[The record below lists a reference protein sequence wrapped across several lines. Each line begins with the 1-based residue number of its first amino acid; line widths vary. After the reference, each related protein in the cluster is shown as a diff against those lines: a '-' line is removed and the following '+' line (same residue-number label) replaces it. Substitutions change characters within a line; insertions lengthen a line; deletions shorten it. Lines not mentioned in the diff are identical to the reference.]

1 MVKEDKFKL
10 IYAQFF
16 PRGADTSGY
25 ARFVFNS
32 FDIQRKQ
39 EITFTDFVIGL
50 SVLTRGTIDE
60 QLRWIFTLYDING
73 DGIITRDELNRI
85 FISIHDLMGKFALN
99 SGQAAALSEASRIG
113 GINTSPGINNN
124 LNQAQHAGSNTTLSN
139 QEQAENLFKK
149 FDLNNDGIIT
159 LDEFLEACH
168 KVSLIKFSFPLE
180 PNSYSI
186 TTRLT
191 LSLIFFQSIL
201 FRMIIL
207 SSQYP
212 FLIQS
217 SEFHNNHNRHFGP
230 ANQLDLLYYIYR
242 HKKHHAYFITN

>member
-16 PRGADTSGY
+16 PRGADTNSY

-73 DGIITRDELNRI
+73 DGIITKDELNKI
-85 FISIHDLMGKFALN
+85 VNSVHDLMGKFALSTSAN
-99 SGQAAALSEASRIG
+99 QAAASNSSE
-113 GINTSPGINNN
+113 T
-124 LNQAQHAGSNTTLSN
+124 NTTTQIRGSDANPQVSIRNSQEQNNIFTNRSLSGTTTAGLSN
-139 QEQAENLFKK
+139 QNDDQAENLFRK

-159 LDEFLEACH
+159 LDEFLEACY
-168 KVSLIKFSFPLE
+168 KVSCCCCCW
-180 PNSYSI
+180 
-186 TTRLT
+186 LT
-191 LSLIFFQSIL
+191 
-201 FRMIIL
+201 
-207 SSQYP
+207 Y
-212 FLIQS
+212 
-217 SEFHNNHNRHFGP
+217 HV
-230 ANQLDLLYYIYR
+230 
-242 HKKHHAYFITN
+242 T

>member
-1 MVKEDKFKL
+1 MSLIQSIFCSSQQLCPSGVVKEDKFKL

-60 QLRWIFTLYDING
+60 QLRWIFTLYDLNG
-73 DGIITRDELNRI
+73 DGIITREELNKI
-85 FISIHDLMGKFALN
+85 INSVHDLMGKFALN
-99 SGQAAALSEASRIG
+99 SGQTAALESNRSG
-113 GINTSPGINNN
+113 GSTNQQATNNQVI
-124 LNQAQHAGSNTTLSN
+124 QAQQQAGLNPILTN
-139 QEQAENLFKK
+139 EEQAENLFRK

-168 KVSLIKFSFPLE
+168 KVSS
-180 PNSYSI
+180 
-186 TTRLT
+186 R
-191 LSLIFFQSIL
+191 FQAIL
-201 FRMIIL
+201 FNL
-207 SSQYP
+207 SN
-212 FLIQS
+212 S
-217 SEFHNNHNRHFGP
+217 SSKNT
-230 ANQLDLLYYIYR
+230 Y
-242 HKKHHAYFITN
+242 

>member
-16 PRGADTSGY
+16 PRGAETNSY

-85 FISIHDLMGKFALN
+85 VSSIHDLMGKFALGAGYQTMASESSRAGATDKQQ
-99 SGQAAALSEASRIG
+99 SGAGTAAQTQQANANAALSNE
-113 GINTSPGINNN
+113 
-124 LNQAQHAGSNTTLSN
+124 
-139 QEQAENLFKK
+139 EQAENLFRK

-168 KVSLIKFSFPLE
+168 RVSGGLSGDITKASKTHSQRPTTSNALLFSPLG
-180 PNSYSI
+180 NAH
-186 TTRLT
+186 LT
-191 LSLIFFQSIL
+191 G
-201 FRMIIL
+201 R
-207 SSQYP
+207 
-212 FLIQS
+212 
-217 SEFHNNHNRHFGP
+217 
-230 ANQLDLLYYIYR
+230 
-242 HKKHHAYFITN
+242 

>member
-1 MVKEDKFKL
+1 M

-16 PRGADTSGY
+16 PRGADTNGY

-73 DGIITRDELNRI
+73 DGIITKDELSRI
-85 FISIHDLMGKFALN
+85 VSSVHDLMGKFAAPN
-99 SGQAAALSEASRIG
+99 ATSGQSSNEARSSAASGPGWPMNSKAADPTNSATNSPALSNE
-113 GINTSPGINNN
+113 
-124 LNQAQHAGSNTTLSN
+124 
-139 QEQAENLFKK
+139 EQAEQLFRK

-168 KVSLIKFSFPLE
+168 SVS
-180 PNSYSI
+180 
-186 TTRLT
+186 RVD
-191 LSLIFFQSIL
+191 
-201 FRMIIL
+201 
-207 SSQYP
+207 
-212 FLIQS
+212 FLPKRTQS
-217 SEFHNNHNRHFGP
+217 SRS
-230 ANQLDLLYYIYR
+230 QLTFPSNLIR
-242 HKKHHAYFITN
+242 

>member
-16 PRGADTSGY
+16 PRGADTNGY

-85 FISIHDLMGKFALN
+85 VNSIHDLMGRFALN
-99 SGQAAALSEASRIG
+99 SNQTSAPEANRSTASTGTTSNSAGQ
-113 GINTSPGINNN
+113 TNNHSSGQQTGFN
-124 LNQAQHAGSNTTLSN
+124 ATLRN
-139 QEQAENLFKK
+139 EEQAENLFKK

-168 KVSLIKFSFPLE
+168 KVSSSGI
-180 PNSYSI
+180 Y
-186 TTRLT
+186 T
-191 LSLIFFQSIL
+191 LAP
-201 FRMIIL
+201 R
-207 SSQYP
+207 
-212 FLIQS
+212 
-217 SEFHNNHNRHFGP
+217 N
-230 ANQLDLLYYIYR
+230 
-242 HKKHHAYFITN
+242 

>member
-16 PRGADTSGY
+16 PRGADTNSY

-73 DGIITRDELNRI
+73 DGIITKDELNKI
-85 FISIHDLMGKFALN
+85 VNSVHDLMGKFAL
-99 SGQAAALSEASRIG
+99 S
-113 GINTSPGINNN
+113 TSA
-124 LNQAQHAGSNTTLSN
+124 NQATASNSSETNTTTQIRGSDANPQVSIRNSQEQNNIFTNRSLSGTTTAGLSN
-139 QEQAENLFKK
+139 QNDDQAENLFRK

-159 LDEFLEACH
+159 LDEFLEACY
-168 KVSLIKFSFPLE
+168 KVSCCCCCW
-180 PNSYSI
+180 
-186 TTRLT
+186 LT
-191 LSLIFFQSIL
+191 
-201 FRMIIL
+201 
-207 SSQYP
+207 Y
-212 FLIQS
+212 
-217 SEFHNNHNRHFGP
+217 HV
-230 ANQLDLLYYIYR
+230 
-242 HKKHHAYFITN
+242 T